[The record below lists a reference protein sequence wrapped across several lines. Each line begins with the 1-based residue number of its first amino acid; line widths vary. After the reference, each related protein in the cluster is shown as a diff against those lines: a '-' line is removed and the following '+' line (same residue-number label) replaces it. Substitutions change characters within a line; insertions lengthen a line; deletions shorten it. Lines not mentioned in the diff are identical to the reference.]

1 MREPRNPFRLRSSEA
16 IESDVTFLKL
26 FGPGMLDLLPTGPH
40 VWDKPQIFRSAP
52 GAGKTSLLR
61 LFTPTV
67 LISLHAFR
75 RSDDLKELYQRM
87 SDMDVLDETAPR
99 LLGVF
104 HSCARNYA
112 TLEDLEFEPARKERL
127 LFGLLNAR
135 VVLATLRSALTLY
148 KLDYPGDLR
157 RITVAGDAAGELGT
171 GFSSNVTGED
181 LYRWATGLESSV
193 CDAIDSFGSADIKS
207 IPGSDTLSS
216 LALLKKGA
224 LLLDGE
230 LIAEHVLLLLDD
242 VHHLTHRQRSRLLK
256 VIAELRAGIGIWLAE
271 RFEAL
276 SPDEMLAS
284 GTAEGRDYEG
294 EILLEQ
300 FWRSHSRKF
309 ENLLMSV
316 ADKRASAAVNV
327 EVTSLDSCLQASLD
341 GPEWQGKYE
350 AAIPVIRDRIAK
362 TAEGRSLFSL
372 WLDSK
377 EASPGTPRDRA
388 IGWRALEILI
398 HREIK
403 HAQKTFDFPLGPNA
417 LEERTDSQVRAA
429 AELFLSQ
436 EFDLPYYFGT
446 HKLANLASWNIE
458 QFMRLAGDEF
468 EEVVSSRIVRKS
480 PTLDAGRQDELLRAA
495 SHSLWSEIPRRAK
508 NGEKVLKL
516 LDSIGR
522 FCRQR
527 TYEASAPY
535 DPGVT
540 GIAISMHD
548 KESLQDPSFLDRNPE
563 YSLLAEVLAAAIAN
577 NLLEPLLDYKVKGS
591 TWMVLNLNRLL
602 CVNFDL
608 PLHYGGF
615 KEQQLHDLYGWMT
628 TGYKPRQP
636 ALL

>member
-1 MREPRNPFRLRSSEA
+1 MREPRNPFRLRASEA

-26 FGPGMLDLLPTGPH
+26 FGPGMLDLLPTGSQ

-67 LISLHAFR
+67 LLNLHAFR

-87 SDMDVLDETAPR
+87 NEMGVIDETSPR
-99 LLGVF
+99 LLGIF

-112 TLEDLEFEPARKERL
+112 TLEDLEFEPARKDRL

-135 VVLATLRSALTLY
+135 VILATLRSALLLY
-148 KLDYPGDLR
+148 RLDYPADLN
-157 RITVAGDAAGELGT
+157 RITVAIDAIRELGA
-171 GFSSNVTGED
+171 GFSGDTNGDD
-181 LYRWATGLESSV
+181 LYRRATDLESAV
-193 CDAIDSFGSADIKS
+193 CDAIDSFGNADIKS
-207 IPGSDTLSS
+207 IPGSDTLSA
-216 LALLKKGA
+216 LALLKRGA
-224 LLLDGE
+224 LLLNGE
-230 LIAEHVLLLLDD
+230 PIAEHVLLLLDD
-242 VHHLTHRQRSRLLK
+242 VHHLTHRQRTRVLK
-256 VIAELRAGIGIWLAE
+256 VIADLRTGIGIWLAE

-276 SPDEMLAS
+276 TPDEMLSS
-284 GTAEGRDYEG
+284 GVSEGRDYEG

-300 FWRSHSRKF
+300 FWRSHNRKF
-309 ENLLMSV
+309 ENLMMSV

-341 GPEWQGKYE
+341 GPEWQDKYG
-350 AAIPVIRDRIAK
+350 AAIPIIRERISKAI
-362 TAEGRSLFSL
+362 EGRSLFSV
-372 WLDSK
+372 WIDSQ
-377 EASPGTPRDRA
+377 EAVTGTSRDRA
-388 IGWRALEILI
+388 IGWRALEILV

-403 HAQKTFDFPLGPNA
+403 REQRSFDFPLGHSA
-417 LEERTDSQVRAA
+417 LAERSDSQVRAA

-436 EFDLPYYFGT
+436 EFYLPYYFGT

-468 EEVVSSRIVRKS
+468 EEVVSSPIVRKA
-480 PTLDAGRQDELLRAA
+480 PTLDAGRQDELLRVA
-495 SHSLWSEIPRRAK
+495 STSLWNEIPRRAK

-540 GIAISMHD
+540 GIAISMRD
-548 KESLQDPSFLDRNPE
+548 KESLQDQAFLEKHPH

-577 NLLEPLLDYKVKGS
+577 NLLEPLLDYHVKGS

-615 KEQQLHDLYGWMT
+615 KEQRLHELYGWMT
-628 TGYKPRQP
+628 TGYNPKHS
-636 ALL
+636 ALI

>member
-1 MREPRNPFRLRSSEA
+1 MREPRNPFRLRASEA

-26 FGPGMLDLLPTGPH
+26 FGPGMLDLLPTGPQ

-67 LISLHAFR
+67 LLSLHTFR

-87 SDMDVLDETAPR
+87 SEMGVVDETAPR

-112 TLEDLEFEPARKERL
+112 ILEDLEFEPARKERL

-135 VVLATLRSALTLY
+135 VILATLRSALVLY
-148 KLDYPGDLR
+148 RLNYPADLGR
-157 RITVAGDAAGELGT
+157 VTVAADAVGELGV
-171 GFSSNVTGED
+171 GFSQDTTGDD
-181 LYRWATGLESSV
+181 LYRWATDLESAA
-193 CDAIDSFGSADIKS
+193 CDAIDSFGNADIKS
-207 IPGSDTLSS
+207 IPGSDTLSA
-216 LALLKKGA
+216 LALLKHGA
-224 LLLDGE
+224 LLLDGKP
-230 LIAEHVLLLLDD
+230 IAEHVLLLLDD

-256 VIAELRAGIGIWLAE
+256 VIGELRTGIGIWLAE

-276 SPDEMLAS
+276 TPDEMLSSGAS
-284 GTAEGRDYEG
+284 EGRDYGG

-300 FWRSHSRKF
+300 FWRSHNRKF

-316 ADKRASAAVNV
+316 ADKRASAAVDV

-341 GPEWQGKYE
+341 GTEWQEKYE
-350 AAIPVIRDRIAK
+350 AAVPVIRERVFKAI
-362 TAEGRSLFSL
+362 EGRSLFSV
-372 WLDSK
+372 WMDSQ
-377 EASPGTPRDRA
+377 EAVTGTSRDRA
-388 IGWRALEILI
+388 IGWRALEILVQ
-398 HREIK
+398 REIK
-403 HAQKTFDFPLGPNA
+403 HEQRSFDFPLAPNA
-417 LEERTDSQVRAA
+417 LLERSDSQVRAA

-468 EEVVSSRIVRKS
+468 EEVVSSRVVRKA
-480 PTLDAGRQDELLRAA
+480 PTLDAGRQDELLRVA
-495 SHSLWSEIPRRAK
+495 STSLWNEIPRRAK

-522 FCRQR
+522 FCKQR

-540 GIAISMHD
+540 GIAISMRD
-548 KESLQDPSFLDRNPE
+548 KESLQDRAFLEKNPQ

-577 NLLEPLLDYKVKGS
+577 NLLEPLLDYRVKGS

-615 KEQQLHDLYGWMT
+615 KEQHLHELYNWMT
-628 TGYKPRQP
+628 AGYKPKLP